1 MKNDISTKKETVV
14 PTPVKR
20 SPFPSLLYALLGRL
34 SVILICLA
42 IAVTTAMGMAACERV
57 EADPIPTET
66 STETPSDTAETPP
79 YAQRDGR
86 FTFGYDPYLGNLAYH
101 GSLIYLN
108 TWVINEGD
116 PFTYEGSSTGFAPT
130 ATLVH
135 KENGYRIQG
144 DYAVTDDIVRFT
156 INPKDK
162 GQAGQV
168 FSVPLD
174 APVGVYD
181 LELSYGGESAT
192 LPGVLTVA
200 TSPYTDTIP
209 PILQDGHPFSF
220 RYEPLGGFVIPGDR
234 IEITTQ
240 VINEGDPFT
249 FEGSSYNG
257 YAPDAFL
264 IHRESGYRIQGGYWQ
279 TDDIVRFPVNTGDVG
294 EVIQEF
300 WFEADVPTGD
310 YDLYLSFN
318 DQEQIFENVLTVAIP

>member
-20 SPFPSLLYALLGRL
+20 SPFPSLLYALLGRPG
-34 SVILICLA
+34 VILICLA
-42 IAVTTAMGMAACERV
+42 IAVTTAMGMVACERV

-66 STETPSDTAETPP
+66 PTETPSDTTETAPFTH
-79 YAQRDGR
+79 RDNL

-116 PFTYEGSSTGFAPT
+116 PFTYEGSSRGFAPT
-130 ATLVH
+130 AALVH

-144 DYAVTDDIVRFT
+144 NFATTMDLVRIT
-156 INPKDK
+156 INTGDK

-168 FSVPLD
+168 FQIPDD
-174 APVGVYD
+174 APTGVYN
-181 LELSYGGESAT
+181 LELSFGGESGI

-200 TSPYTDTIP
+200 VSPYSDTIP
-209 PILQDGHPFSF
+209 PALAADHPFSF
-220 RYEPLGGFVIPGDR
+220 RYDPFGGFVIPRDR

-249 FEGSSYNG
+249 FEGSSHNG
-257 YAPDAFL
+257 FAPDAFL
-264 IHRESGYRIQGGYWQ
+264 VHKETGYRILGSYWR
-279 TDDIVRFPVNTGDVG
+279 TDDILRFPVNTGDVG
-294 EVIQEF
+294 EVIQQF
-300 WFEADVPTGD
+300 WIPDDAPTGD

-318 DQEQIFENVLTVAIP
+318 NQEQIFESVLTVAIP